1 MYKIT
6 AKFPSG
12 NDLIL
17 YDPAGTGALPILGP
31 KQTEELN
38 QPGSLTFS
46 LLHPHEAYGL
56 LEGMKTYISSEKEG
70 TEIFYGR
77 VLDVEPDELTG
88 QETITCEGALSFL
101 NDGFLSPDPKNSSG
115 TTQSQTMTAEAF
127 FRRCIDEFNADIG
140 NDPRRVF
147 TVGNVTVARKDET
160 RLYQITQFT
169 SAKEAIEQNLLNNY
183 GGFLK
188 VYRSP
193 QGQLMIDWVEDYGVV
208 DSGRVELGENVI
220 SQSNR
225 LSGEN
230 LFTAIRPV
238 GKDGLVHSTTPI
250 IDVYPAEE
258 MAEYGRI
265 VKNIDF
271 PGITSESDLLAA
283 GQALVQR
290 INKTIYRSSEISL
303 LDLHFVDDEEP
314 EVNLGNRYTNI
325 AGLEG
330 DEVTVSTRNRDYENP
345 QNDSISLKNAK
356 HLEGNGIDDFK
367 NNDGGISKQSS
378 RSSGGVGMALKYYH
392 ELQDE
397 ATLIADRVRINGQR
411 IDIAAETL
419 IETGNEMERLSTVTG
434 DLGNRVTGIE
444 GTGVIQNSDRITQV
458 AGKFRVETLPGES
471 TTRVILDEGAKLSVE
486 DDGVYS
492 DVIGADGVR
501 SIVTQTATEIRSEIS
516 ASNST
521 IYSSI
526 EQTASAI
533 RSEVGDSLSNVHS
546 AITQT
551 ANSIRS
557 EVNAAD
563 SDIYSAI
570 EQSASQIR
578 TEIVNTES
586 GLYNYI
592 LQTASGTRQYIV
604 STTNRTWVQDTD
616 PTTPEG
622 GGYETKEGDIWIEST
637 SQGTWEGAEGFN
649 WEHDGQ
655 YDWTQIQGAKVWAW
669 KNNKWELAADQQQLV
684 TYSDVIDTAEHY
696 SRMMFEEFVN
706 DGIVDELGSRID
718 QTARAIRLEVFAADS
733 RVYSAIEQTA
743 SYIRAEVAN
752 ELEDVGSTIEQ
763 TATQIRAEVHA
774 ADSQLH
780 SAIEQTASNIR
791 AEVAN
796 ELEDVGSTIEQTAN
810 SIRSEVHASDSQ
822 LYSAI
827 EQTASGIS
835 LQVANK
841 PSVARG
847 KTAPT
852 SIDDRGLKD
861 NDIWIESENQDSWDA
876 IYDANISWDD
886 ESQIEWNKLRSDSIW
901 VYRNGQWVQALDGV
915 NLVNDADIKLAE
927 NSIRMFARKLE
938 QVNGEKEAYYAE
950 LKIDSD
956 RIRSEVLEKYKGLS
970 SSITQTATQIRSE
983 VKDTKNDLNSSIT
996 QTAEQ
1001 IRSEVNDNISGLR
1014 SSITQNADKI
1024 SLVVEGTGANAH
1036 IKPASIVAAINAQSG
1051 QSIVKL
1057 SADVIELDGDAVASS
1072 LTGKNI
1078 NADEL
1083 GCDTLGIGGDLY
1095 FDPDVTLHGPYGDT
1109 HSADNMIV
1117 AASVDN
1123 NMLTLTPLTG
1133 SPITFSKATTLS
1145 PTWSGSVLTMSATQ
1159 TNGGTTTTVARRTI
1173 GFGGSYGAH
1182 DVEFALTQNGYP
1194 TRNSATQISVP
1205 IKVVQQQGGG
1215 ATTDRHTTNLNYS
1228 ISSLLQTKS
1237 VSSNGDVTPDSSYIG
1252 LSKVTVSGVRSTKY
1266 TLKCTAATPVN
1277 PSSSIKNYTFTLQ
1290 GVYSFSSGSSY
1301 DFYR

>member
-46 LLHPHEAYGL
+46 LLYPHEAYGL

-77 VLDVEPDELTG
+77 VLDVEPDELAG

-101 NDGFLSPDPKNSSG
+101 NDGFLAPDPKNSSG

-147 TVGNVTVARKDET
+147 TVGNVTVSRKDET

-188 VYRSP
+188 VYRDIL
-193 QGQLMIDWVEDYGVV
+193 GRLMIDWVENYGVV

-303 LDLHFVDDEEP
+303 LDLNFVDDEEP

-330 DEVTVSTRNRDYENP
+330 DELTVSTRNRDYENP

-397 ATLIADRVRINGQR
+397 ATIIADRVRINGQR

-419 IETGNEMERLSTVTG
+419 IETGNEMERLSTVAG

-458 AGKFRVETLPGES
+458 SGKFRIETLPGES
-471 TTRVILDEGAKLSVE
+471 TTRVILEEGAKLSVE

-501 SIVTQTATEIRSEIS
+501 SIVTQTAEEIRSDVD
-516 ASNST
+516 AANST

-533 RSEVGDSLSNVHS
+533 RST
-546 AITQT
+546 I
-551 ANSIRS
+551 
-557 EVNAAD
+557 AD
-563 SDIYSAI
+563 
-570 EQSASQIR
+570 
-578 TEIVNTES
+578 TEN

-592 LQTASGTRQYIV
+592 QNTASGTRQIIV
-604 STTNRTWVQDTD
+604 NTTNRTWIQDTD
-616 PTTPEG
+616 PRTSAG
-622 GGYETKEGDIWIEST
+622 GSHRVKVGDIWIEST
-637 SQGTWEGAEGFN
+637 HQGTWDGAEGFN
-649 WEHDGQ
+649 WEHDEG
-655 YDWTQIQGAKVWAW
+655 YDWTQIQGAKIWGW
-669 KNNKWELAADQQQLV
+669 QNDKWELISDQQQV
-684 TYSDVIDTAEHY
+684 VSYSDVVNTAEHY
-696 SRMMFEEFVN
+696 VNVKIAGLVN
-706 DGIVDELGSRID
+706 DEGLLD
-718 QTARAIRLEVFAADS
+718 
-733 RVYSAIEQTA
+733 VYMSK
-743 SYIRAEVAN
+743 
-752 ELEDVGSTIEQ
+752 IEQ
-763 TATQIRAEVHA
+763 TATEIRSDISSS
-774 ADSQLH
+774 DSTIYSFIH
-780 SAIEQTASNIR
+780 QTRSNILLR
-791 AEVAN
+791 VAEQPGHV
-796 ELEDVGSTIEQTAN
+796 
-810 SIRSEVHASDSQ
+810 
-822 LYSAI
+822 YSKT
-827 EQTASGIS
+827 EPTKIS
-835 LQVANK
+835 YGETERD
-841 PSVARG
+841 P
-847 KTAPT
+847 
-852 SIDDRGLKD
+852 KD
-861 NDIWIESENQDSWDA
+861 GDLWIESQMTENWDA
-876 IYDANISWDD
+876 MFDMSWGEEVDVD
-886 ESQIEWNKLRSDSIW
+886 WGALREDTINVYKNGKW
-901 VYRNGQWVQALDGV
+901 VPAIDGTT
-915 NLVNDADIKLAE
+915 LVDDADLE
-927 NSIRMFARKLE
+927 VERNSVKMYARKLE
-938 QVNGEKEAYYAE
+938 RVDGELQRYYAE
-950 LKIDSD
+950 LKVDADKIKSTVN
-956 RIRSEVLEKYKGLS
+956 EYYNGLG
-970 SSITQTATQIRSE
+970 SSITQTAREIRSDVYAANSQVYSFISQTASQIRSE
-983 VKDTKNDLNSSIT
+983 VSNT
-996 QTAEQ
+996 
-1001 IRSEVNDNISGLR
+1001 ISGLR
-1014 SSITQNADKI
+1014 SSITQTADKI
-1024 SLVVEGTGANAH
+1024 ALVVDGNNN
-1036 IKPASIVAAINAQSG
+1036 IKAAQIVAAINNGESSILLEADHIMFTGDNIKMSDAIDVRSGSGIIFKLPSVYYQNMGFMPGYGIGFTANGQSG
-1051 QSIVKL
+1051 IILNHANL
-1057 SADVIELDGDAVASS
+1057 STTIKSATKS
-1072 LTGKNI
+1072 
-1078 NADEL
+1078 
-1083 GCDTLGIGGDLY
+1083 
-1095 FDPDVTLHGPYGDT
+1095 GDT
-1109 HSADNMIV
+1109 
-1117 AASVDN
+1117 
-1123 NMLTLTPLTG
+1123 LTLTTYG
-1133 SPITFSKATTLS
+1133 GDTINFSK
-1145 PTWSGSVLTMSATQ
+1145 PSATPTIRSVWTSQ
-1159 TNGGTTTTVARRTI
+1159 YTPSGGERLNSLKTQYKAAEDDGDYFCIQLTCNG
-1173 GFGGSYGAH
+1173 
-1182 DVEFALTQNGYP
+1182 
-1194 TRNSATQISVP
+1194 
-1205 IKVVQQQGGG
+1205 K
-1215 ATTDRHTTNLNYS
+1215 
-1228 ISSLLQTKS
+1228 TK
-1237 VSSNGDVTPDSSYIG
+1237 TYYCEP
-1252 LSKVTVSGVRSTKY
+1252 
-1266 TLKCTAATPVN
+1266 
-1277 PSSSIKNYTFTLQ
+1277 
-1290 GVYSFSSGSSY
+1290 
-1301 DFYR
+1301 